1 VRRLRGWA
9 GLIEAPTTGGN
20 GRASAIALDLQ
31 VNAPSQIFVRGRG
44 LDAELGGALRVGG
57 TTIDVIPEGQF
68 DLIRGRLDILGNRL
82 TLTEGLIQLQG
93 AFDPFIRFVAETQAD
108 DVTAMI
114 SIEGEASAPV
124 LGFSSTPDLPE
135 DEVLSLLLFGRE
147 INSISPL
154 QAVRLANALRTL
166 SGQGGEGLTSGV
178 RRELALDDLD
188 VTTDEDGT
196 AQARVGKYINENI
209 YTEITADTAGNSRI
223 DLNLQLSP
231 SVTARGRLGSDGDT
245 GIGLFIE
252 RDY

>member
-1 VRRLRGWA
+1 
-9 GLIEAPTTGGN
+9 
-20 GRASAIALDLQ
+20 
-31 VNAPSQIFVRGRG
+31 
-44 LDAELGGALRVGG
+44 
-57 TTIDVIPEGQF
+57 
-68 DLIRGRLDILGNRL
+68 
-82 TLTEGLIQLQG
+82 
-93 AFDPFIRFVAETQAD
+93 
-108 DVTAMI
+108 
-114 SIEGEASAPV
+114 
-124 LGFSSTPDLPE
+124 
-135 DEVLSLLLFGRE
+135 LLFGRAL
-147 INSISPL
+147 STISPL

-166 SGQGGEGLTSGV
+166 SGQGGEGLTGGV